1 MNDLLSGYAQGLADY
16 QVIISA
22 CLIVFVFFAIG
33 RDISRSLGR
42 VEDELAKI
50 VAAMKQGRRDEADT
64 AAIRQRGLARIKARL
79 NLRTNF
85 YLGSMWGTL
94 QKYGRTMMARL
105 GIPEWLGLVAVA
117 GTDAAGRYSTKSTG
131 SCARGRC
138 SVPGAHRPG
147 SLESMAKY

>member
-50 VAAMKQGRRDEADT
+50 VAAMKQGAT
-64 AAIRQRGLARIKARL
+64 
-79 NLRTNF
+79 
-85 YLGSMWGTL
+85 
-94 QKYGRTMMARL
+94 RL
-105 GIPEWLGLVAVA
+105 GGYRSNP
-117 GTDAAGRYSTKSTG
+117 S
-131 SCARGRC
+131 ARVG
-138 SVPGAHRPG
+138 
-147 SLESMAKY
+147 KD